1 MTDSEFHR
9 FINNNPDIRDLLKI
23 IEWKPSQLKAIRE
36 SLGISQTK
44 MAEIMLCTQSTIS
57 AMETGT
63 SHNPLASTLYGIF
76 LERLWALKYEMI
88 PGYRRIGSQETF
100 TFII

>member
-9 FINNNPDIRDLLKI
+9 FINNNPDIRDSLKI
-23 IEWKPSQLKAIRE
+23 IEWKPSQLKEIRE

-44 MAEIMLCTQSTIS
+44 MAEIILCSHPTIS
-57 AMETGT
+57 AIENGT
-63 SHNPLASTLYGIF
+63 SHNPFVSTLYGIF
-76 LERLWALKYEMI
+76 LERLWAFKHEMI
-88 PGYRRIGSQETF
+88 PGYRKIGSQETF